1 MDCLTLLRVKKSRLS
16 KGHDVRQ
23 TCWPDS
29 ANEFRQP
36 ERVTVR
42 RLAFPTLF
50 WQHLTHAQTFSGPSR
65 WALAQVA
72 WISTS
77 CSGAEVT
84 LLRNT
89 YWNALCVVMG
99 LLFYGSLALASEW
112 PPGLVLS
119 IEVGD
124 VYRSD
129 SPIIVQAELRRA
141 AGPIARE
148 GWTALTGFLA
158 SDADLVFTN
167 IPTGMPRAF
176 YRIGVVRP
184 SVPDPR

>member
-1 MDCLTLLRVKKSRLS
+1 M
-16 KGHDVRQ
+16 
-23 TCWPDS
+23 
-29 ANEFRQP
+29 
-36 ERVTVR
+36 
-42 RLAFPTLF
+42 
-50 WQHLTHAQTFSGPSR
+50 
-65 WALAQVA
+65 
-72 WISTS
+72 
-77 CSGAEVT
+77 T

-158 SDADLVFTN
+158 SAPSDADLVFTN